1 MVHRGILSHKLRKF
15 FRKVNLASN
24 ASGAPNCPF
33 HKSGKQGIWRTICEK
48 SSVTLRLF
56 WLVEVK
62 PGMLISKAQAE
73 EYLKADLIAFER
85 YLNGLGLALNQNQ
98 FDALVSFIYNVGTGN
113 FSNSTL
119 LRKVRANPQENSI
132 MDEFLRWVYSKGRV
146 LPGLQRRRLAE
157 MKLYFSND

>member
-1 MVHRGILSHKLRKF
+1 MKTSPKGIALLKEF
-15 FRKVNLASN
+15 E
-24 ASGAPNCPF
+24 G
-33 HKSGKQGIWRTICEK
+33 
-48 SSVTLRLF
+48 LRLKAYQCPGGV
-56 WLVEVK
+56 WTIGYGHTAGVK
-62 PGMLISKAQAE
+62 PGMLITKAQAE

-113 FSNSTL
+113 FSSSTL
-119 LRKVRANPQENSI
+119 LRKVRANPQDNSI

>member
-1 MVHRGILSHKLRKF
+1 MKTSPKGIALIKEF
-15 FRKVNLASN
+15 E
-24 ASGAPNCPF
+24 G
-33 HKSGKQGIWRTICEK
+33 
-48 SSVTLRLF
+48 LRLRAYLCPGRV
-56 WLVEVK
+56 WTIGYGHTAGVK
-62 PGMLISKAQAE
+62 PGMVITQAQTE

-113 FSNSTL
+113 FSSSTL
-119 LRKVRANPQENSI
+119 LCKVRINPQENSI

>member
-1 MVHRGILSHKLRKF
+1 MKTSPKGIALIKEFEGLRLKAY
-15 FRKVNLASN
+15 K
-24 ASGAPNCPF
+24 CPGGVWTIGYG
-33 HKSGKQGIWRTICEK
+33 HTAGVKSGMVITE
-48 SSVTLRLF
+48 
-56 WLVEVK
+56 
-62 PGMLISKAQAE
+62 AQAE

-113 FSNSTL
+113 FSSSTL
-119 LRKVRANPQENSI
+119 LRKVRANPQDNSI
-132 MDEFLRWVYSKGRV
+132 VDEFLRWVYSKGRV

>member
-1 MVHRGILSHKLRKF
+1 MNTSPKGIALIKEF
-15 FRKVNLASN
+15 E
-24 ASGAPNCPF
+24 G
-33 HKSGKQGIWRTICEK
+33 
-48 SSVTLRLF
+48 LRLKAYQCPGGV
-56 WLVEVK
+56 WTIGYGHTAGVK

-98 FDALVSFIYNVGTGN
+98 FDALISFIYNVGTGN
-113 FSNSTL
+113 FSSSTL
-119 LRKVRANPQENSI
+119 LRKVRANPQDNSI

>member
-1 MVHRGILSHKLRKF
+1 MNTSPKGIALIKEF
-15 FRKVNLASN
+15 E
-24 ASGAPNCPF
+24 G
-33 HKSGKQGIWRTICEK
+33 
-48 SSVTLRLF
+48 LRLKAYQCPGGV
-56 WLVEVK
+56 WTIGYGHTAGVK
-62 PGMLISKAQAE
+62 PGMLITKTQAE

-98 FDALVSFIYNVGTGN
+98 FDALISFIYNVGTGN

-119 LRKVRANPQENSI
+119 LRKVIVNLQDNSI

>member
-1 MVHRGILSHKLRKF
+1 MNTSPKGIALIKEF
-15 FRKVNLASN
+15 E
-24 ASGAPNCPF
+24 G
-33 HKSGKQGIWRTICEK
+33 
-48 SSVTLRLF
+48 LRLKAYQCPGGV
-56 WLVEVK
+56 WTIGYGHTAGVK
-62 PGMLISKAQAE
+62 PGMVITKAQAE

-85 YLNGLGLALNQNQ
+85 YLNGLGLDLNQNQ

-113 FSNSTL
+113 FSSSTL
-119 LRKVRANPQENSI
+119 LRKIRMNHQDNSI

>member
-1 MVHRGILSHKLRKF
+1 MNTSPKGIALIKEF
-15 FRKVNLASN
+15 E
-24 ASGAPNCPF
+24 G
-33 HKSGKQGIWRTICEK
+33 
-48 SSVTLRLF
+48 LRLKAYKCPGGV
-56 WLVEVK
+56 WTIGYGHTAGVK
-62 PGMLISKAQAE
+62 PGIVISEAQAE

-98 FDALVSFIYNVGTGN
+98 FDALISFIYTVGTGN
-113 FSNSTL
+113 FSSSTL
-119 LRKVRANPQENSI
+119 LRKVRANPQDDSI

>member
-1 MVHRGILSHKLRKF
+1 MNTSPKGISLIKEF
-15 FRKVNLASN
+15 E
-24 ASGAPNCPF
+24 G
-33 HKSGKQGIWRTICEK
+33 
-48 SSVTLRLF
+48 LRLKAYKCPGGV
-56 WLVEVK
+56 WTIGYGHTAGVK
-62 PGMLISKAQAE
+62 PGIVITKTQAE
-73 EYLKADLIAFER
+73 EYLKADLIAFEM

-119 LRKVRANPQENSI
+119 LRKVRANPQDNSI

>member
-1 MVHRGILSHKLRKF
+1 MKTSPKGIALIKEF
-15 FRKVNLASN
+15 E
-24 ASGAPNCPF
+24 G
-33 HKSGKQGIWRTICEK
+33 
-48 SSVTLRLF
+48 LRLKAYQCPGGV
-56 WLVEVK
+56 WTIGYGHTAGVK

-119 LRKVRANPQENSI
+119 LRKVRANPQDNSI

-146 LPGLQRRRLAE
+146 LPGLQRRRLDE

>member
-1 MVHRGILSHKLRKF
+1 MKTSPKGISLIKEF
-15 FRKVNLASN
+15 E
-24 ASGAPNCPF
+24 G
-33 HKSGKQGIWRTICEK
+33 
-48 SSVTLRLF
+48 LRLKAYKCPGGV
-56 WLVEVK
+56 WTIGYGHTAGVK
-62 PGMLISKAQAE
+62 PGIVITKAQAE

>member
-1 MVHRGILSHKLRKF
+1 MNTSPKGITLIKEF
-15 FRKVNLASN
+15 E
-24 ASGAPNCPF
+24 G
-33 HKSGKQGIWRTICEK
+33 
-48 SSVTLRLF
+48 LRLKAYQCPGGV
-56 WLVEVK
+56 WTIGYGHTAGVK
-62 PGMLISKAQAE
+62 PGMVITKAQAE

-113 FSNSTL
+113 FSSSTL
-119 LRKVRANPQENSI
+119 LRKVRANPQDNSI

>member
-1 MVHRGILSHKLRKF
+1 MNTSPKGIALIKEF
-15 FRKVNLASN
+15 E
-24 ASGAPNCPF
+24 G
-33 HKSGKQGIWRTICEK
+33 
-48 SSVTLRLF
+48 LRLKAYKCPGGV
-56 WLVEVK
+56 WTIGYGHTAGVK
-62 PGMLISKAQAE
+62 PGMVITEAQAE